1 MQDDSKKTFNRKVI
15 DLDEIYNFA
24 LLIKSWKCLDFEL

>member
-1 MQDDSKKTFNRKVI
+1 MNSGEDKLYTKFI

-24 LLIKSWKCLDFEL
+24 VQTLLFEIIFVLK